1 MSGTAPLFPRL
12 PRNLGLRKLSFPA
25 EPLCHNGA
33 GTRSFWARPFRSVA
47 RGAKFMS
54 TSLPAKSTYSHLTW
68 ETILKAHARIAPR
81 IHRTLVLTSASL
93 DGMTGARLYFKCE
106 NLQKTGSFKIR
117 GATNAIFSLS
127 DEEASRGIVTQSSGN
142 HGAAVACAATW
153 RGAPAFV
160 VMPKNAPQVKVRAIE
175 TYGGKITF
183 CEPKVSSRNE
193 VCARVQSDTGAVLIH
208 PFDNDQIIAGQAT
221 AAKELLEEVP
231 DLDAVFTPVSGGGLL
246 SGTCLG
252 AKGLRPGIR
261 VFGCEPE
268 RADDAYRS
276 LSSGRLQSLESSDTI
291 ADGLRASLAP
301 RTFAILRD
309 NVERVLLVS
318 EAEIIAAMR
327 TVWERMKIIIEPS
340 SAVAIA
346 PLLKPGA
353 VAELDLPARPDA
365 APPKLGVIFSGGNVD
380 LSSLPF

>member
-1 MSGTAPLFPRL
+1 MSATTP
-12 PRNLGLRKLSFPA
+12 
-25 EPLCHNGA
+25 
-33 GTRSFWARPFRSVA
+33 
-47 RGAKFMS
+47 
-54 TSLPAKSTYSHLTW
+54 TSAYSQLTW
-68 ETILKAHARIAPR
+68 QAILEAHTRITPR
-81 IHRTLVLTSASL
+81 IHRTPVLTSASL
-93 DGMTGARLYFKCE
+93 DAATGASLFFKCE

-117 GATNAIFSLS
+117 GASNAILSLS
-127 DEEASRGIVTQSSGN
+127 DEEAAHGIVTQSSGN
-142 HGAAVACAATW
+142 HGAAVACAAAW
-153 RGAPAFV
+153 RRVPAYI

-175 TYGGKITF
+175 AYGGKITF

-193 VCARVQSDTGAVLIH
+193 VCARVQRETGAALVH

-221 AAKELLEEVP
+221 AAKELLEEIP
-231 DLDAVFTPVSGGGLL
+231 DLDALFSPVSGGGLL

-252 AKGLRPGIR
+252 GKGLRPNVL

-276 LSSGRLQSLESSDTI
+276 LSSGKLQSLESSDTI

-309 NVERVLLVS
+309 NVERILLAS
-318 EAEIIAAMR
+318 EEEIIAAMR

-353 VAELDLPARPDA
+353 TSKLGLTARPDS